1 MSFSQT
7 VKDEL
12 CRVALGKPCCMLS
25 ELMALY
31 RTSGSVSFRGM
42 GRMQVQYRVENAAL
56 ARRIFRLLRARMNI
70 TPRLHYVQHARLGGQ
85 RTCVLTIG
93 DEDSQRLLLALRVV
107 EQDED
112 GSVHFRRTSVRYQM
126 TRQCC
131 RKAYLRAAFLGGGTM
146 TTPEKDYHF
155 EISTTQNVMVKE
167 LSRLLEK
174 CDLPVSTYTRKGST
188 VVYLKSSQHISDA
201 LALMGASNSVFAL
214 EDVRIRRQAR
224 GAANRAINCDGHNLE
239 RTISAA
245 EEQVQGIRR
254 YVIERGLRSLPPALQ
269 EIAQK
274 RLDNVDMSLV
284 ELGQLFEPPLSKS
297 AVNHRMRRLMEIVRE
312 LEAEES
318 EELPE
323 EEVLPDGTDYMDE
336 AELLDDIEILEE

>member
-1 MSFSQT
+1 MSFSQS

-12 CRVALGKPCCMLS
+12 CRLPLGKSCCMLS
-25 ELMALY
+25 ELTALY

-42 GRMQVQYRVENAAL
+42 GRLQVQFRVENAAL
-56 ARRIFRLLRARMNI
+56 ARRIFRLLRSRVNI
-70 TPRLHYVQHARLGGQ
+70 TARLHYVQHARLGGQ

-93 DEDSQRLLLALRVV
+93 DEDSKRLLLTLQVV
-107 EQDED
+107 EQDEE
-112 GSVHFRRTSVRYQM
+112 GGVRFRRNSVRHQL

-155 EISTTQNVMVKE
+155 EISTTQSVMVKE

-174 CDLPVSTYTRKGST
+174 SDLPVSTYARKGET

-201 LALMGASNSVFAL
+201 LAMMGASNSVFAL

-239 RTISAA
+239 RTLAAA
-245 EEQVQGIRR
+245 EDQVHGIRR
-254 YVIERGLRSLPPALQ
+254 YVIEKGLRSLPPALQ

-297 AVNHRMRRLMEIVRE
+297 AVNHRMRRLMEIVRQ
-312 LEAEES
+312 LEAE
-318 EELPE
+318 
-323 EEVLPDGTDYMDE
+323 TAE
-336 AELLDDIEILEE
+336 AEDEEDILLEDIEILEE

>member
-12 CRVALGKPCCMLS
+12 CRLPLGKPCCMLS
-25 ELMALY
+25 ELTALY

-56 ARRIFRLLRARMNI
+56 ARRIFRLLRGRMNI

-93 DEDSQRLLLALRVV
+93 DEDSQRLLLEMHVV
-107 EQDED
+107 EEGED
-112 GSVHFRRTSVRYQM
+112 GGVHFRRTTVRHQM

-146 TTPEKDYHF
+146 TTPDKEYHF

-167 LSRLLEK
+167 LSRLLDK
-174 CDLPVSTYTRKGST
+174 CDLPVNTYTRKGAT
-188 VVYLKSSQHISDA
+188 VVYLKSAQHISDA
-201 LALMGASNSVFAL
+201 LALMGAAGSVFAL
-214 EDVRIRRQAR
+214 EDVRIRKQAR

-239 RTISAA
+239 RTVAAA
-245 EEQVQGIRR
+245 EEQVQAIRR
-254 YVIERGLRSLPPALQ
+254 YVIARGLRSLPKALQ

-297 AVNHRMRRLMEIVRE
+297 AVNHRMRRLMEIVRQ
-312 LEAEES
+312 L
-318 EELPE
+318 E
-323 EEVLPDGTDYMDE
+323 EETPDEEIQPEDDDVL
-336 AELLDDIEILEE
+336 LLDEIEILEE